1 MKRGIVLFAVIT
13 AALIAVCISLLG
25 TAFPSETIRYR
36 LTLEAEID
44 GNPAVGSGVIQVK
57 QFDTTGVFGSMGGAG
72 AEINGEAV
80 VLDLGRSGPVFAL
93 LRGAIIGLW
102 EPPSSL
108 AFRAFRDTFG
118 QETDPLAQIR
128 MLQRE
133 RPRREVPP
141 EYLPML
147 VRFRDINDPK
157 SIEQVDPANFSAT
170 TAAGIELR
178 RATIE
183 ITDDPI
189 TTGIAARLP
198 WLADL
203 KKGGTLDGSRSS
215 ANNSLASNIGYLS
228 FKRDGM

>member
-141 EYLPML
+141 EYLPMAA
-147 VRFRDINDPK
+147 PK
-157 SIEQVDPANFSAT
+157 LIVPVMVGASIDAAETAENCSSPDRNASMMDAEACSRCRLAGPA
-170 TAAGIELR
+170 
-178 RATIE
+178 
-183 ITDDPI
+183 
-189 TTGIAARLP
+189 
-198 WLADL
+198 
-203 KKGGTLDGSRSS
+203 
-215 ANNSLASNIGYLS
+215 
-228 FKRDGM
+228 